1 MSEKRELMNS
11 SLSVR
16 LAPLTGLRHVSLKA
30 KCRGEA
36 TGEVRDT
43 VESDFS
49 AFLEAEHSSKR
60 SSSPCLSK
68 RVEYD
73 KDDGGGGGGRRRLD
87 GDGDVDDDVLSRE
100 RDVTGEE
107 ACSGE
112 EASLPLL

>member
-1 MSEKRELMNS
+1 MSEKRELNS
-11 SLSVR
+11 SLSVT
-16 LAPLTGLRHVSLKA
+16 LAPLTGLRHVSLNA
-30 KCRGEA
+30 KCSGEA
-36 TGEVRDT
+36 TGEVGDT

-73 KDDGGGGGGRRRLD
+73 KDDGGGGGRSRLD
-87 GDGDVDDDVLSRE
+87 GDGDVGDDALSRE